1 MKKIQLLGERG
12 MCLVLPE
19 LSYGPTFGPCP
30 REHREFKSEQE
41 AREYISEYI
50 KGIAVEI
57 V

>member
-41 AREYISEYI
+41 AREYINENI

>member
-19 LSYGPTFGPCP
+19 RSYGPTFGPCP
-30 REHREFKSEQE
+30 REHRQFKSEQE
-41 AREYISEYI
+41 AREYINEHI

>member
-30 REHREFKSEQE
+30 REHRQFKSEAE
-41 AREYISEYI
+41 AREYIKENI
-50 KGIAVEI
+50 KGIGVEI
-57 V
+57 I